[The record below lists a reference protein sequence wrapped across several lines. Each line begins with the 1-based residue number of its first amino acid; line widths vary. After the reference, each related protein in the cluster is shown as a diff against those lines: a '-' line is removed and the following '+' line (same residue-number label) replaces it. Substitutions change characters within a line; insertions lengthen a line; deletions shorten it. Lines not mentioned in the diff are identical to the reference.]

1 MVTSTEVY
9 CAEEES
15 MLKENDVLSLELVG
29 NEVARDSHV
38 ENQQVVLTCFAEPNA
53 KISSGK

>member
-1 MVTSTEVY
+1 
-9 CAEEES
+9 